1 MRHQWFSR
9 RLRPIWEQLIMI
21 SPKQREI
28 RKCEGQKRR
37 RAGRKV
43 KGNKWCHFSSLQ
55 SERGSSSR
63 SSQKPG
69 TTEESLHANIAVK
82 SQTVTFLYH
91 YFFEIRLRKKMMEE
105 AGLKNSALWSFYPT
119 LGSNNIN
126 HMLKINKDVNQS
138 RQRNPQPLN
147 KYHKLSIIIVYHVEI
162 FPQRWKLWGLWSTA
176 APGGQEAVSL
186 LQCRLSTL
194 WGLGTE

>member
-1 MRHQWFSR
+1 MVLFLKSAKWTWQQLEIESEARHYRGVAACQYS
-9 RLRPIWEQLIMI
+9 
-21 SPKQREI
+21 
-28 RKCEGQKRR
+28 CQKSNSHLF
-37 RAGRKV
+37 V
-43 KGNKWCHFSSLQ
+43 PL
-55 SERGSSSR
+55 
-63 SSQKPG
+63 
-69 TTEESLHANIAVK
+69 
-82 SQTVTFLYH
+82 
-91 YFFEIRLRKKMMEE
+91 FFEMRLRKKIMEE

-162 FPQRWKLWGLWSTA
+162 FPQRWKLWVLWSTA
-176 APGGQEAVSL
+176 APWGQEAVSR